1 MDGESGVCR
10 TAEKSGVGR
19 ATKIQSVSAQR
30 PGDQEGSGEDP
41 EAGFGEAGSQAV
53 RWEGRDSWAGLGSGA
68 QMAMPGGKPGAESRE

>member
-41 EAGFGEAGSQAV
+41 EAGVAGREVGGEGFL
-53 RWEGRDSWAGLGSGA
+53 GRPGLWASV
-68 QMAMPGGKPGAESRE
+68 